1 MSQVDAE
8 DGPVRVQ
15 LRRTKGWRMPP
26 NTVKVTRP
34 SVYGNPYIV
43 GADGQQDVCVEKFRA
58 LVTGEN
64 PLGLRLTP
72 IRERFASRRCGFAH
86 RDLNWNER
94 AIAALRGKNLACWC
108 RVGDPCHADV
118 LLELANAT
126 AAERTGKTPSPRN
139 NLEQTNPETPQA
151 SSGKEGG

>member
-1 MSQVDAE
+1 MSIPQ
-8 DGPVRVQ
+8 RIQ
-15 LRRTKGWRMPP
+15 LSRKAGWRMPP

-43 GADGQQDVCVEKFRA
+43 GADGRQDVCVEKFRA

-118 LLELANAT
+118 LLELANRPLANLNAAT
-126 AAERTGKTPSPRN
+126 SAPSI
-139 NLEQTNPETPQA
+139 EQT
-151 SSGKEGG
+151 K